1 MDPAVSLPAL
11 VMCGG
16 RGSRLRPAVGDT
28 EKPLVEIGGRP
39 MVDRVC
45 AALRASRV
53 GDMYAAVS
61 PQAPETAARL
71 GETDVTVIE
80 TPGEGY
86 VDDLTAALDVVG
98 TPAVTVSADLPFLQ
112 AAHVDRAIAAAGGDS
127 VAVCVPLS
135 VAEEV
140 GASAETTVDHEGRPV
155 VPTGLNVV
163 GEGVDR
169 RVVVETE
176 PLAVNVNRPADLRL
190 AERIFRES
198 YYSVSE

>member
-1 MDPAVSLPAL
+1 VSPDAL

-16 RGSRLRPAVGDT
+16 RGSRLEPAVGDT

-45 AALRASRV
+45 TALRASRV
-53 GDMYAAVS
+53 GEIYAAVS
-61 PQAPETAARL
+61 PQAPETAAWL
-71 GETDVTVIE
+71 ADADVTVIE

-86 VDDLTAALDVVG
+86 VEDLTAALDAVG
-98 TPAVTVSADLPFLQ
+98 TPAVTVSADLPMLQ
-112 AAHVDRAIAAAGGDS
+112 AAHVDSAIAAANGGS

-140 GASAETTVDHEGRPV
+140 GASADTTIDHEGRPV

-163 GEGVDR
+163 GEGPDR
-169 RVVVETE
+169 RVVVEAE
-176 PLAVNVNRPADLRL
+176 LLAVNVNRPADLRL
-190 AERIFRES
+190 AETIFRES
-198 YYSVSE
+198 DYSIFE

>member
-1 MDPAVSLPAL
+1 
-11 VMCGG
+11 MCGG
-16 RGSRLRPAVGDT
+16 RGSRLRPAVGET

-39 MVDRVC
+39 MVDRVR
-45 AALRASRV
+45 AALRASSV
-53 GDMYAAVS
+53 SDIYAAVS
-61 PQAPETAARL
+61 PQVPETAARL
-71 GETDVTVIE
+71 AEAADVTVVE

-98 TPAVTVSADLPFLQ
+98 TPAVTVSADLPFLE
-112 AAHVDRAIAAAGGDS
+112 AAHVDRALAAADGGS

-135 VAEEV
+135 VAESV
-140 GASAETTVDHEGRPV
+140 GASAETTVDHEGRSV

-163 GEGVDR
+163 GEGADR
-169 RVVVETE
+169 RLVVEAE

-190 AERIFRES
+190 AEKIIRES

>member
-1 MDPAVSLPAL
+1 MSPPGL

-16 RGSRLRPAVGDT
+16 RGSRLEPAVGET

-45 AALRASRV
+45 GALQESRV
-53 GDMYAAVS
+53 GETYAAVS

-71 GETDVTVIE
+71 ADADVTVIE

-86 VDDLTAALDVVG
+86 VEDLTAALDVVG
-98 TPAVTVSADLPFLQ
+98 TPAVTVSADLPFLE
-112 AAHVDRAIAAAGGDS
+112 ADHVDRAIAAADGGS

-135 VAEEV
+135 VAEDV
-140 GASAETTVDHEGRPV
+140 GASAETTIDHGGRPV

-163 GEGVDR
+163 GEGPDR
-169 RVVVETE
+169 RLVVEDE
-176 PLAVNVNRPADLRL
+176 LLAINVNRPGDLRL
-190 AERIFRES
+190 AKRIFENRTT
-198 YYSVSE
+198 

>member
-1 MDPAVSLPAL
+1 MDPTVSPDAL

-16 RGSRLRPAVGDT
+16 RGSRLEPAVGET

-45 AALRASRV
+45 GALQESRV
-53 GDMYAAVS
+53 VEIYAAVS
-61 PQAPETAARL
+61 PQAPDTAARL
-71 GETDVTVIE
+71 ADADVTVIE

-86 VDDLTAALDVVG
+86 VEDLTAALDVVG

-112 AAHVDRAIAAAGGDS
+112 AAHVDRAIAAADGGS

-135 VAEEV
+135 VAEDV
-140 GASAETTVDHEGRPV
+140 GASAETTIDHGGRPV

-163 GEGVDR
+163 GEGPDR
-169 RVVVETE
+169 RLVVEDE
-176 PLAVNVNRPADLRL
+176 LLAINVNRPEDLRL
-190 AERIFRES
+190 AKRIFENRTT
-198 YYSVSE
+198 

>member
-1 MDPAVSLPAL
+1 
-11 VMCGG
+11 MCGG
-16 RGSRLRPAVGDT
+16 RGSRLKPAVGDT
-28 EKPLVEIGGRP
+28 EKPLVEIAGRP
-39 MVDRVC
+39 MVDRVR

-53 GDMYAAVS
+53 DDIYAAVS
-61 PQAPETAARL
+61 PQAPDTAARL
-71 GETDVTVIE
+71 ADTDVTVVE

-86 VDDLTAALDVVG
+86 VDDLTAALEVVG
-98 TPAVTVSADLPFLQ
+98 TPTVTVSADLPFLQ
-112 AAHVDRAIAAAGGDS
+112 AADVDRAITAASGGS

-169 RVVVETE
+169 RVVVEAE
-176 PLAVNVNRPADLRL
+176 RLAINVNRPADLRL
-190 AERIFRES
+190 AENLFRES
-198 YYSVSE
+198 YYSITE

>member
-1 MDPAVSLPAL
+1 
-11 VMCGG
+11 MCGG
-16 RGSRLRPAVGDT
+16 RGSRLRPAVGET
-28 EKPLVEIGGRP
+28 EKPLVEVGGRP

-45 AALRASRV
+45 AALRASSAS
-53 GDMYAAVS
+53 DIYAAVS

-71 GETDVTVIE
+71 ADTDVTVVE

-112 AAHVDRAIAAAGGDS
+112 AAHVDRAIAAADGSS

-135 VAEEV
+135 VAESV
-140 GASAETTVDHEGRPV
+140 GASAETTVDHEGQPV

-163 GEGVDR
+163 GEGADR
-169 RVVVETE
+169 RLVVEDE
-176 PLAVNVNRPADLRL
+176 RLAVNVNRPADLRL
-190 AERIFRES
+190 TEKIVRES